1 MSNYSGKFI
10 VIDGTDGSGKTTQLQ
25 LLASKLVAERYEV
38 EIADFPQYNTK
49 SAGMVE
55 EYLSGKYGG
64 ADDVNPYAASLFYA
78 VDRFDASFQIRE
90 WLKQGKIVISN
101 RYISSNFAHQGGK
114 IENALER
121 KLFFTW
127 LSEIEYKIF
136 NIPKPDLY
144 LILHVEA
151 EVSQKMAQDRQREDW
166 KGKTK
171 DIHEDNLQHLKKAEK
186 AYLDIAQN
194 LEDFRLI
201 KCTRN
206 GEIMDREDIHY
217 LVWLH
222 TNRILS
228 TGSSGHKKPDFQ
240 AMSDILINKGKVGP
254 NLPELA
260 NAPRISLEGAA
271 INTLSDAQESALAA
285 HPEDNDKNIDIDNK
299 NEEISSDSSTQTII
313 TSNEVL
319 REIMVERLSKSAKL
333 PLRAHASDAGLD
345 LYANEDCSIPAYG
358 QYSIPTGIKMAIPEG
373 YVGLIWD
380 KSGLASQGFTTLGGV
395 IDSSY
400 RGEIK
405 VVFKNLSEDIYNIQ
419 AGQKIAQLLIQKIDT
434 PIVKEGPVN
443 NEGKR
448 GENGFGSTGLF

>member
-25 LLASKLVAERYEV
+25 LLASKLSAENYDV

-64 ADDVNPYAASLFYA
+64 ADDVNPYAASLFYS
-78 VDRFDASFQIRE
+78 VDRFDASLQIRK
-90 WLKQGKIVISN
+90 WLNEGKIVISN

-114 IENALER
+114 IDNPLER
-121 KLFFTW
+121 KLFFDW

-151 EVSQKMAQDRQREDW
+151 EISQKLAQNRQREDW

-171 DIHEDNLQHLKKAEK
+171 DIHEDNLQHLKKAEQ

-194 LEDFRLI
+194 LPDFRLI

-206 GEIMDREDIHY
+206 NEIMSREDIHY
-217 LVWLH
+217 LIWLH
-222 TNRILS
+222 TNRILNTS
-228 TGSSGHKKPDFQ
+228 NSYKKPDFQ
-240 AMSDILINKGKVGP
+240 TMSALLVDKGKLGP
-254 NLPELA
+254 SLPESTY
-260 NAPRISLEGAA
+260 APKFA
-271 INTLSDAQESALAA
+271 INQIADKELDASQEQALAA
-285 HPEDNDKNIDIDNK
+285 HPEDEKAIETKRLINNSETL
-299 NEEISSDSSTQTII
+299 EEII
-313 TSNEVL
+313 
-319 REIMVERLSKSAKL
+319 VERLNSDAKL
-333 PLRAHASDAGLD
+333 PSRSHPSDAGLD
-345 LYANEDCSIPAYG
+345 LYATENCSIPPYG
-358 QYSIPTGIKMAIPEG
+358 QDIIPTGIKIAIPNN

-380 KSGLASQGFTTLGGV
+380 KSGLASQGFTTMGGV

-405 VVFKNLSEDIYNIQ
+405 VIFKNLSEDIYNIQ
-419 AGQKIAQLLIQKIDT
+419 AGQKIAQLLIQKINT
-434 PIVKEGPVN
+434 PIIKEAKIN
-443 NEGKR
+443 DNSAR
-448 GENGFGSTGLF
+448 NTNGFGSTGLF

>member
-25 LLASKLVAERYEV
+25 LLASKLLAERYDV

-114 IENALER
+114 IDNALER
-121 KLFFTW
+121 KLFFNW

-194 LEDFRLI
+194 LPDFRLI

-206 GEIMDREDIHY
+206 NEIMSREDIHY

-228 TGSSGHKKPDFQ
+228 ASSSGQKKPDFQ

-254 NLPELA
+254 NLPELV
-260 NAPRISLEGAA
+260 NAPRISLEQMP
-271 INTLSDAQESALAA
+271 INSLSDTQEKALAA
-285 HPEDNDKNIDIDNK
+285 HPEDIGDDMK
-299 NEEISSDSSTQTII
+299 ISSNNESVPPVATMQLVTDNNALQEI
-313 TSNEVL
+313 T
-319 REIMVERLSKSAKL
+319 VERLNSAAKL
-333 PLRAHASDAGLD
+333 PLRNHPGDAGLD
-345 LYANEDCSIPAYG
+345 LYSTENCSIPAYG
-358 QYSIPTGIKMAIPEG
+358 QDSIPTGIKIAIPAG

-395 IDSSY
+395 IDSNY

-434 PIVKEGPVN
+434 PIIKEGPIG
-443 NEGKR
+443 NESERGK
-448 GENGFGSTGLF
+448 NGFGSTGLF

>member
-25 LLASKLVAERYEV
+25 LLASKLSAERYDV

-64 ADDVNPYAASLFYA
+64 ADDVNPYAASIFYA
-78 VDRFDASFQIRE
+78 IDRFDASKQIRE

-101 RYISSNFAHQGGK
+101 RYISASFAHQGGK
-114 IENALER
+114 IDNPLER
-121 KLFFTW
+121 KLFFNW

-136 NIPKPDLY
+136 NIPKPDLS

-151 EVSQKMAQDRQREDW
+151 EVSQKMAKDRQREDW

-186 AYLDIAQN
+186 AYIDIAQN
-194 LEDFRLI
+194 LPDFKLI

-206 GEIMDREDIHY
+206 GEIMSREDIHY

-222 TNRILS
+222 ANRIIS
-228 TGSSGHKKPDFQ
+228 VGSSQRKPDFQ
-240 AMSDILINKGKVGP
+240 AMSDLLVSKGKLGP

-260 NAPRISLEGAA
+260 HTPKISVDQMPSQ
-271 INTLSDAQESALAA
+271 TLSVSQERALAA
-285 HPEDNDKNIDIDNK
+285 HPEDEENIGTTKLINSEAK
-299 NEEISSDSSTQTII
+299 IKINEESTF
-313 TSNEVL
+313 TSNDVL
-319 REIMVERLSKSAKL
+319 REIIVERLQTNSKL
-333 PLRAHASDAGLD
+333 PTRSHVHDAGLD
-345 LYANEDCSIPAYG
+345 LYAAEDCSIPPYG
-358 QYSIPTGIKMAIPEG
+358 QDTIATGIKIAIPTG

-380 KSGLASQGFTTLGGV
+380 KSGLASQGFTTMGGV
-395 IDSSY
+395 IDASY

-419 AGQKIAQLLIQKIDT
+419 TGQKIAQLLIQKITT
-434 PIVKEGPVN
+434 PTIKEAKVEDN
-443 NEGKR
+443 SSR
-448 GENGFGSTGLF
+448 GEDGFGSTGLF

>member
-25 LLASKLVAERYEV
+25 LLASKLDAEGYDF

-64 ADDVNPYAASLFYA
+64 ADAVNPYAASLFYA
-78 VDRFDASFQIRE
+78 IDRFDASFQIKE
-90 WLKQGKIVISN
+90 WLKQGKVVISN

-121 KLFFTW
+121 KLFFNW
-127 LSEIEYKIF
+127 LSEIEYKVF

-151 EVSQKMAQDRQREDW
+151 AVSQQMAKDRHREDW

-171 DIHEDNLQHLKKAEK
+171 DIHEDNLYHLKKAEQ

-194 LEDFRLI
+194 LPDFRLI

-206 GEIMDREDIHY
+206 NEVMSREDIHS
-217 LVWLH
+217 LVWLYA
-222 TNRILS
+222 NRVLS
-228 TGSSGHKKPDFQ
+228 VNENVKKKPDFQ
-240 AMSDILINKGKVGP
+240 AVSDILINKGKSTV
-254 NLPELA
+254 NSPELVL
-260 NAPRISLEGAA
+260 APRISLEKVPASSL
-271 INTLSDAQESALAA
+271 ISTSERALVA
-285 HPEDNDKNIDIDNK
+285 HPEEEE
-299 NEEISSDSSTQTII
+299 NEEKNNANQTTPNLTPSQSII
-313 TSNEVL
+313 NENTL
-319 REIMVERLSKSAKL
+319 TEIIIERLHPEAKL
-333 PLRAHASDAGLD
+333 PTRPHLSDAGLD
-345 LYANEDCSIPAYG
+345 LYATEDCSIPPYG
-358 QYSIPTGIKMAIPEG
+358 QDTIPTGVRIALPTG
-373 YVGLIWD
+373 YAGLIWD
-380 KSGLASQGFTTLGGV
+380 KSGLANQGFTTLGGV

-419 AGQKIAQLLIQKIDT
+419 AGQKIAQLLIQKIET
-434 PIVKEGPVN
+434 PRIKEGKVEDSQERN
-443 NEGKR
+443 DK
-448 GENGFGSTGLF
+448 GFGSTGLF